1 MSTLSH
7 KLSANQVNNIWSQL
21 REEALLNQA
30 QEPVLRDYLHTFLL
44 NRQSLSDAIGY
55 MLAHELVGETV
66 DTALLYGVFTEGHK
80 ADPTILTAA
89 LADLIAIIERDPAA
103 AGKLLVPFL
112 FYKGFHAL
120 QAYRLA
126 HWLWSQKRSTLAF
139 YLQSRIAKC
148 FSVDIHPAACIG
160 QGVMMDHANGIV
172 IGETSVV
179 ENNVSFL
186 HSVTLGGTG
195 KEGGD
200 RHPKIRAGVMIGA
213 GAKILGNIEIGAGA
227 RIAAGS
233 VVLQAV
239 PPHVTVAGVPARVV
253 GIAGCDKP
261 SEEMDQIVL
270 VPEPLGSTP
279 K

>member
-1 MSTLSH
+1 MSTIH
-7 KLSANQVNNIWSQL
+7 KILRPDQGDLIWSNL
-21 REEALLNQA
+21 RSEA
-30 QEPVLRDYLHTFLL
+30 
-44 NRQSLSDAIGY
+44 
-55 MLAHELVGETV
+55 MLARDSEAVLTGFILSSILSREDFADALGHMLARELVGHEV
-66 DTALLYGVFTEGHK
+66 DSFQLHEIFVDCYK
-80 ADPTILTAA
+80 ANPAIITDAQY
-89 LADLIAIIERDPAA
+89 DLIAVIERDPAA
-103 AGKLLVPFL
+103 AGKLMVPFL

-120 QAYRLA
+120 QAYRIA
-126 HWLWSQKRSTLAF
+126 HWLWKKQRSTLAF
-139 YLQSRIAKC
+139 YMQSRIAKR
-148 FSVDIHPAACIG
+148 FAVDIHPAARIG
-160 QGVMMDHANGIV
+160 RGVMMDHANGIV

-179 ENNVSFL
+179 ENDVSFL

-213 GAKILGNIEIGAGA
+213 GAKILGNIEIGTGA

-253 GIAGCDKP
+253 GVAGCEKP
-261 SEEMDQIVL
+261 AEQMDQMI
-270 VPEPLGSTP
+270 ED